1 VLLARPEC
9 GAIATTVHF
18 YARSKGS
25 AHCACEDEKSEA
37 LFFFLLFFSF
47 FIFYYVRL
55 RTPEKCDGTTRKVL
69 CPPERVGALS
79 LILSS
84 RRKFIRHSSY

>member
-37 LFFFLLFFSF
+37 LFFFSKLLGIRQVVSDCA
-47 FIFYYVRL
+47 
-55 RTPEKCDGTTRKVL
+55 RTT
-69 CPPERVGALS
+69 PPRYMRPAATGELSYAFNDIRQKDSQSLS
-79 LILSS
+79 L
-84 RRKFIRHSSY
+84 